1 MLEGFDSPHSS
12 QQTLLEV
19 KGIEKK
25 FGSVHALRGVDFDL
39 LSGEVHGLLG
49 ANGAGKSTLIKILA
63 GIEKPSSGTM
73 NVVGSKYKFMS
84 IADSKAAGIAI
95 VHQSLS
101 LVPSLT
107 VAQNLFLGDETLKYS
122 FLLDS
127 ASINRK
133 AAKFL
138 ELYQFPIHPNQIVAD
153 LTFAYRQLVEIGKA
167 LIKDAKVLI
176 LDEPT
181 SSLSN
186 IEKEILFSA
195 ILDAKKK
202 GIGII
207 YVSHRLSEIMEITDR
222 VTVLRD
228 GKKVGTSK
236 TNETDLSNL
245 IHLIVG
251 EKKILDNVSNPL
263 EENKVNPSDEKVLEV
278 RNFSNDRVKNVNL
291 DLRKGEILGLVGGI
305 GSGRTELLESLFGI
319 RKKTSG
325 EIWLDGELTKI
336 RNIQESIHAGIK
348 LVPEDRH
355 KFGLILEHDI
365 EHNNAMTMAE
375 TLRRNLLIFSHR
387 RSRKYAENAVNKLSI
402 KTSSIFNFMSE
413 LSGGNQQKV
422 VLGKWL
428 HANTKVLLLDEPT
441 AGVDVGARAEIYE
454 IIRQLASQGTAILIC
469 SSDFD
474 ELFQLC
480 SSFAFIRD
488 GEVSQIFESSLIK
501 TENDLHA
508 KLENREWESS
518 NV

>member
-1 MLEGFDSPHSS
+1 MLEGFELPLSS
-12 QQTLLEV
+12 QQMLLKVE
-19 KGIEKK
+19 GIEKK
-25 FGSVHALRGVDFDL
+25 FGSVQALRGVDFDL

-63 GIEKPSSGTM
+63 GIEKPTLGT
-73 NVVGSKYKFMS
+73 VKVIGSKHKFMS
-84 IADSKAAGIAI
+84 IADSKAAGIAV

-107 VAQNLFLGDETLKYS
+107 VAQNLFLGNETLKYG

-133 AAKFL
+133 AANFL
-138 ELYQFPIHPNQIVAD
+138 ELYQFPIHPRQIVAD

-167 LIKDAKVLI
+167 LIKDAKILI

-195 ILDAKKK
+195 IRDAKKK
-202 GIGII
+202 GVGII

-228 GKKVGTSK
+228 GKKVSSSETSK
-236 TNETDLSNL
+236 TDLKNL
-245 IHLIVG
+245 IQLIVG
-251 EKKILDNVSNPL
+251 EKKIVNNSSTLVEGNITSPGNEHIL
-263 EENKVNPSDEKVLEV
+263 EIRDLYNGK
-278 RNFSNDRVKNVNL
+278 VKNVNL
-291 DLRKGEILGLVGGI
+291 ALKKGEILGLVGGI

-319 RKKTSG
+319 RDIHSG
-325 EIWLDGELTKI
+325 EIRLDGELLEI
-336 RNIQESIHAGIK
+336 RNIQDSISAGIK

-365 EHNNAMTMAE
+365 EHNNSMTMTK
-375 TLRRNLLIFSHR
+375 TLRKCLLLFDR
-387 RSRKYAENAVNKLSI
+387 KRSGEYANDAVNKLSI
-402 KTSSIFNFMSE
+402 KASSIFTSMSE

-428 HANTKVLLLDEPT
+428 NADTKVLLLDEPT

-454 IIRQLASQGTAILIC
+454 IIRDLANQGTAILIC
-469 SSDFD
+469 SSDF
-474 ELFQLC
+474 EEMFQLC
-480 SSFAFIRD
+480 ASFAFIRD
-488 GEVSQIFESSLIK
+488 GEVSQVFGKSLIK
-501 TENDLHA
+501 TENDLHT
-508 KLENREWESS
+508 KLENKEWESTY
-518 NV
+518 V

>member
-1 MLEGFDSPHSS
+1 MTVRFDSPHSS
-12 QQTLLEV
+12 QQSLLEV
-19 KGIEKK
+19 SAIEKN
-25 FGSVHALRGVDFDL
+25 FGSVQALRGVDFDL

-49 ANGAGKSTLIKILA
+49 ANGAGKSTLIKILG
-63 GIEKPSSGTM
+63 GIEKPSSGSM
-73 NVVGSKYKFMS
+73 NVIGSNHKFMS

-107 VAQNLFLGDETLKYS
+107 VAQNLFLGDETKKYN

-127 ASINRK
+127 NSINQK
-133 AAKFL
+133 AANFL
-138 ELYQFPIHPNQIVAD
+138 ELYKFPIYPKQIVAD

-167 LIKDAKVLI
+167 LIKDAKILI

-186 IEKEILFSA
+186 IEKGILFSA
-195 ILDAKKK
+195 IRDAKKK

-207 YVSHRLSEIMEITDR
+207 YVSHRLSEVMEITDR
-222 VTVLRD
+222 ISVLRD
-228 GKKVGTSK
+228 GKNVGSSK
-236 TNETDLSNL
+236 TNETGLDNL

-251 EKKILDNVSNPL
+251 EKKIEDYASHPLTENVVTPN
-263 EENKVNPSDEKVLEV
+263 NEKVLEV
-278 RNFSNDRVKNVNL
+278 RNLSNDRVKNANL
-291 DLRKGEILGLVGGI
+291 TLRKGEILGLVGGI

-319 RKKTSG
+319 RKKNNG
-325 EIWLDGELTKI
+325 EILLNGELIKI
-336 RNIQESIHAGIK
+336 NNIQDAIHAGIK

-355 KFGLILEHDI
+355 KLGLVLEHDI
-365 EHNNAMTMAE
+365 DHNNAMTMTE
-375 TLRRNLLIFSHR
+375 TLRRNLLIFSYR
-387 RSRKYAENAVNKLSI
+387 RSRKYAEDAVDKLSI
-402 KTSSIFNFMSE
+402 KTSSIFNFMGE

-428 HANTKVLLLDEPT
+428 HANTRVLLLDEPT

-454 IIRQLASQGTAILIC
+454 IIRKLASQGTAILIC

-474 ELFQLC
+474 EMFQLC
-480 SSFAFIRD
+480 ASFAFIRD
-488 GEVSQIFESSLIK
+488 GEVSQVFERTLIK

-508 KLENREWESS
+508 KLENREWEPS

>member
-1 MLEGFDSPHSS
+1 MLKGLELPSSS
-12 QQTLLEV
+12 QQMLLKVE
-19 KGIEKK
+19 GIEKK
-25 FGSVHALRGVDFDL
+25 FGNVQALRGVDFDL

-63 GIEKPSSGTM
+63 GIEKPTLGT
-73 NVVGSKYKFMS
+73 VDVTGSKHKFMS
-84 IADSKAAGIAI
+84 IADSKAAGIAV

-107 VAQNLFLGDETLKYS
+107 VAQNLFLGNETLKYG

-133 AAKFL
+133 AANFL
-138 ELYQFPIHPNQIVAD
+138 EFYQFPIHPTQIVAD

-167 LIKDAKVLI
+167 LIKEAKILI

-195 ILDAKKK
+195 IRDAKKK
-202 GIGII
+202 GVGII

-228 GKKVGTSK
+228 GKKVGSSETS
-236 TNETDLSNL
+236 ETDLKNL
-245 IHLIVG
+245 IELIVG
-251 EKKILDNVSNPL
+251 DKKIVDNSSTPIKENRTSSSDKQILEIKNLSN
-263 EENKVNPSDEKVLEV
+263 S
-278 RNFSNDRVKNVNL
+278 RVKNVNL
-291 DLRKGEILGLVGGI
+291 TLKKGEILGLVGGI

-319 RKKTSG
+319 RSISSG
-325 EIWLDGELTKI
+325 KILLDGELLEI
-336 RNIQESIHAGIK
+336 RNTQDSISAGIK

-375 TLRRNLLIFSHR
+375 IL
-387 RSRKYAENAVNKLSI
+387 RKYLFLFDRGRSGKYANDAVNKLSI
-402 KTSSIFNFMSE
+402 KTSSIFTSMSE

-428 HANTKVLLLDEPT
+428 HADTKVLLLDEPT

-454 IIRQLASQGTAILIC
+454 IIRNLASQGTAILIC

-474 ELFQLC
+474 EMFQLC
-480 SSFAFIRD
+480 TSFAFIRD
-488 GEVSQIFESSLIK
+488 GEVSQVFERSLIK
-501 TENDLHA
+501 TENDLHS
-508 KLENREWESS
+508 KLENREWESIY
-518 NV
+518 V